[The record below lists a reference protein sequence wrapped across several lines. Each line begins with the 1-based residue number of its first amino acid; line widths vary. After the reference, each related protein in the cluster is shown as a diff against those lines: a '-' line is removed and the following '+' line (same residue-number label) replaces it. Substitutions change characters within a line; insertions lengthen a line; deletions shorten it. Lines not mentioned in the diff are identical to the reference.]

1 MFFALYE
8 SWRRAQVLRK
18 NVSSDA
24 LKLFHSEKPPSK
36 SQEKTPFT
44 SPTPASS
51 GGSPFPWT
59 STGGTA
65 PAPTSTKVTGIND
78 KSYLIKF
85 KSNWL
90 LLAN

>member
-1 MFFALYE
+1 MNNFKYLYYRDMFFALYE
-8 SWRRAQVLRK
+8 SWKKAQILRR

-51 GGSPFPWT
+51 TGSPFAW
-59 STGGTA
+59 GTA
-65 PAPTSTKVTGIND
+65 PPAAAASKVTGKD
-78 KSYLIKF
+78 
-85 KSNWL
+85 
-90 LLAN
+90 